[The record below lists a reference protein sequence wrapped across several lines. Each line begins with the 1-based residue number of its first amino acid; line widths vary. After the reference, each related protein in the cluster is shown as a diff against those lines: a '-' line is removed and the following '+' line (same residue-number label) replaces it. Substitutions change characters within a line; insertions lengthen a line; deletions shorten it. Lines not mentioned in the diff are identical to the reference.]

1 MRSNAYTTLRP
12 EILRIR
18 TAIRYGGSRNQH
30 LKNARIIFTWC
41 TITLCL
47 LYSQTSFWN
56 FTSQASS
63 VFITCNIVISQ
74 APKNSLLS
82 SERSMA
88 FPNSL
93 HNPPLKKQI
102 KTKTK
107 QNNNNKSIAWEQ
119 RQRTIRPNSENPT
132 EEGSEGLQEAEG
144 SKTPQEPSPHNQLS
158 RAFRDSQTLNQ
169 QAGSL
174 LASELGPRHIC

>member
-1 MRSNAYTTLRP
+1 MVSPWLSPCGIPTFSLSFPLPHAGKKSNPILSPAQSLTDHPFHWPIREQMRSNAYTTLRP

-119 RQRTIRPNSENPT
+119 M
-132 EEGSEGLQEAEG
+132 
-144 SKTPQEPSPHNQLS
+144 
-158 RAFRDSQTLNQ
+158 
-169 QAGSL
+169 
-174 LASELGPRHIC
+174 